1 MASKRFLSIAPVCVA
16 CTCPFFVRGIWE
28 SGVRVYSLSSRFPVL
43 SPCRTSTIRL
53 GSLRVALPYVYPS
66 PSTLV
71 SLSRSCSGMQT
82 ASSML
87 ASFVSIAD
95 LTRRADREVD
105 LSCVRFI
112 HADVCVTVGDLAFE
126 ASRTRRAGIAVAPRT
141 SVNISSYVKEKTT

>member
-1 MASKRFLSIAPVCVA
+1 M
-16 CTCPFFVRGIWE
+16 
-28 SGVRVYSLSSRFPVL
+28 
-43 SPCRTSTIRL
+43 

-82 ASSML
+82 ASSHSSKDPDPSSSML
-87 ASFVSIAD
+87 GSFVSIAD

-126 ASRTRRAGIAVAPRT
+126 ASRTRRAGIAVAPRA
-141 SVNISSYVKEKTT
+141 SVNISSCVKEKTT